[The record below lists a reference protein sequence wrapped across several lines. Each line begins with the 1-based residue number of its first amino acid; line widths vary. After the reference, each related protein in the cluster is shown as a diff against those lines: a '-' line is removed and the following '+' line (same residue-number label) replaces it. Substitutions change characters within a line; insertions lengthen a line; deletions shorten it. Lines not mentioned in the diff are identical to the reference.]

1 MTLTKLESC
10 EHFLRRACCL
20 FTSKPKPAERYLSIG
35 ILVRDGLRQG
45 FSLQVIAVAITLP
58 ISECVWALKYSE
70 GSASLKFQALVEDWS
85 WAKIVRAVSD
95 ESGDNG
101 IVPSTTNRVP
111 RRMRRSIKPQ
121 RRLSSERQR
130 RLFGRN
136 FEI

>member
-1 MTLTKLESC
+1 MTLTRSDTH
-10 EHFLRRACCL
+10 EHFLRRICCL
-20 FTSKPKPAERYLSIG
+20 FTSKPNPAERYLSIG
-35 ILVRDGLRQG
+35 RLVRDGLRQG
-45 FSLQVIAVAITLP
+45 LSLQVIAVAISLP
-58 ISECVWALKYSE
+58 VSECVWALKYSE

-101 IVPSTTNRVP
+101 IAPSTTNRVP
-111 RRMRRSIKPQ
+111 RLMRRSIKPQ
-121 RRLSSERQR
+121 RSLSSERQR